1 MTHRDRVAAKL
12 PAVEPAGVDLPGAEL
27 REREQ
32 VEEEAHVRGAALDH
46 DRGLGERAPQAG
58 EGLVAVPPP
67 GDQLGDH
74 RVELGGIKSPSA
86 TPASILIPGPPGKR
100 SSAIRPGAG
109 MKPSAGSSALMR
121 ASIA

>member
-1 MTHRDRVAAKL
+1 MVVPPSTTIVVSASARR
-12 PAVEPAGVDLPGAEL
+12 
-27 REREQ
+27 R
-32 VEEEAHVRGAALDH
+32 
-46 DRGLGERAPQAG
+46 RARASSRSLPQAISLAII
-58 EGLVAVPPP
+58 ESNW
-67 GDQLGDH
+67 
-74 RVELGGIKSPSA
+74 GGIESPSA